1 MKSPCCIDISG
12 YREETFNRKARY
24 ILRMTY
30 VYILRSMSDSTQTYI
45 GVTTDLGRRLQ
56 QHNTGQSAYTK
67 QFMPWK
73 VETYIAFSDAEKA
86 KAFERYLKMGGGW
99 RFAQRRLI

>member
-1 MKSPCCIDISG
+1 
-12 YREETFNRKARY
+12 
-24 ILRMTY
+24 MTY
-30 VYILRSMSDSTQTYI
+30 VYILRSVIWPDQTYI
-45 GVTTDLGRRLQ
+45 GVTGDLRRRLR
-56 QHNTGQSAYTK
+56 QHNSGQSEYTR

-86 KAFERYLKMGGGW
+86 KALERYLKMGGGW